1 VLDRIVSLNDTI
13 PAHQSR
19 CQEQTVNKL
28 KARTKDGKTVLLSVS
43 QNPPAHGR
51 LPLRWNSP
59 KAVKA
64 KALDMGLT
72 LIGKRQVSA

>member
-1 VLDRIVSLNDTI
+1 MNHNRDNSTKPI
-13 PAHQSR
+13 PGWR
-19 CQEQTVNKL
+19 KPMNKL

-72 LIGKRQVSA
+72 LIGKRQ